1 MEQKRDRYWGVPLA
15 KPRVALSAPIAHANT
30 TMTNADESYQYSR
43 HCTKCGWSEEQTLSK
58 RDAAFQLLP
67 SRSEPCPNCSAES
80 LFGGLEQPALTPEIL
95 TEWATDPTLYFME
108 QDEELVLADEAYV
121 ETLIAVLD
129 KGVALPQK
137 HGIII
142 EALCIIVF
150 DNLNPQNNLPSAERE
165 QTAQRVVAELI
176 KRKPMV
182 LEHRHA
188 VMDYVQK
195 VVFPKLDIAI

>member
-1 MEQKRDRYWGVPLA
+1 
-15 KPRVALSAPIAHANT
+15 
-30 TMTNADESYQYSR
+30 MTNAEETYQYSR
-43 HCTKCGWSEEQTLSK
+43 HCTKCGWSEERALGK
-58 RDAAFQLLP
+58 RDAAFQLVP
-67 SRSEPCPNCSAES
+67 SRGEPCPNCSAHS
-80 LFGGLEQPALTPEIL
+80 WSGGLEQPNLTPELL
-95 TEWATDPTLYFME
+95 TEWATDATLYLMD
-108 QDEELVLADEAYV
+108 QDEELLLANEAYV
-121 ETLIAVLD
+121 ETLLSVLD

-150 DNLNPQNNLPSAERE
+150 DNLNPQNTLPSAERE
-165 QTAQRVVAELI
+165 QTAQRVVAELV